1 MSEIQ
6 NPVPEEMPPPPF
18 RWNSKVLKM
27 LALLMVAL
35 ALPVTIAILG
45 IRDLRNAA
53 PPAPEVEG
61 LRGALETVVDS
72 KWKEPFLEGAV
83 RTATRG
89 VANGDACLE
98 TGDDVQAL
106 ARDCGGSVL
115 APERIEE
122 GGTRWLIQIPA
133 DRKAAF
139 EAGLAAR
146 GFSPVKGEAAGDPVF
161 YSLEIRIL
169 P

>member
-1 MSEIQ
+1 MSEKQ
-6 NPVPEEMPPPPF
+6 NPVSEEMPTPPF
-18 RWNSKVLKM
+18 RWNSKVLQIV
-27 LALLMVAL
+27 ALLIVAL

-45 IRDLRNAA
+45 IRGLRNASS
-53 PPAPEVEG
+53 PAPEMDG

-83 RTATRG
+83 RTATRA
-89 VANGDACLE
+89 VANGDACLK
-98 TGDDVQAL
+98 TGDDVQVL

-122 GGTRWLIQIPA
+122 GGTRWLVQVPA

-146 GFSPVKGEAAGDPVF
+146 GFSPVVGEAAGDPVF